1 MPKSNKNNKSGEDRM
16 LGNEAGAPRQTLSF
30 LDGLVIVVGM
40 VVGIGIFATPSMVAQ
55 FAGSSFSYLALWL
68 VGGALA
74 LVGALCYAE
83 LATAFP
89 HAGGEYHFL
98 SRAYGRG
105 CALMFAWAR
114 CTVIQTGA
122 IALAAFIYGD
132 YAQGV
137 LPLGSEGPAIHAAII
152 IVIFTGINIAGTM
165 QGKTAQRIF
174 TVMDVTALLML
185 VVAGGVIAFT
195 REAAMP
201 AVSLPAAGGSGML
214 GLAMVFVFLTYG
226 GWNEAA
232 YISAE
237 LRDGKRNMVR
247 VLALSILAITAIYF
261 LVAYSYLYVM
271 GFEGLQKSTAVAADV
286 MRTAFG
292 PAGATLIA
300 LLVCGSA
307 ISTLNA
313 MIFTGARVYY
323 ALGNDLPGLKFFGI
337 WSARGENP
345 RNAFLLQGAIAL
357 ALVVLGAFSRNGF
370 KTMVEYTS
378 PVFWLFMT
386 MVAVSIFIFRKRD
399 PAPGHSYRVPF
410 YPLTPIIFTATCVYM
425 LYSSLAYTGTGAL
438 FGVGALL
445 LGTPLLLLNRSA
457 ASVRG
462 AAE

>member
-1 MPKSNKNNKSGEDRM
+1 M
-16 LGNEAGAPRQTLSF
+16 LRDEAGQPRQTLS
-30 LDGLVIVVGM
+30 LVDGLVIVVGM
-40 VVGIGIFATPSMVAQ
+40 VVGTGIFATPSMVAQ

-68 VGGALA
+68 LGGALA

-122 IALAAFIYGD
+122 IALVAFVYGD
-132 YAQGV
+132 YAQGIV
-137 LPLGSEGPAIHAAII
+137 PLGAEGPAIHAALI
-152 IVIFTGINIAGTM
+152 IVIFTAINIAGTM
-165 QGKTAQRIF
+165 QGKRAQQIF
-174 TVMDVTALLML
+174 TTMDVAALLML
-185 VVAGGVIAFT
+185 VVAGAVIAFS
-195 REAAMP
+195 RGG
-201 AVSLPAAGGSGML
+201 AVPEVSASSAGGSGAL
-214 GLAMVFVFLTYG
+214 GLAMVFVLLTYG

-232 YISAE
+232 YLSAE

-261 LVAYSYLYVM
+261 LVACAYLYVM
-271 GFEGLQKSTAVAADV
+271 GFEGLQKSSAIAADV
-286 MRTAFG
+286 MRAAFG

-300 LLVCGSA
+300 LFVCGSA

-313 MIFTGARVYY
+313 TIFTGARVYY

-337 WSARGENP
+337 WNVRGENP
-345 RNAFLLQGAIAL
+345 ANAFLLQGGIAL
-357 ALVVLGAFSRNGF
+357 ALVVLGGFSRNGF

-386 MVAVSIFIFRKRD
+386 MVAISIFIFRRRE
-399 PAPGHSYRVPF
+399 PERVFAYRVPF
-410 YPLTPIIFTATCVYM
+410 YPITPIIFTATCVYM
-425 LYSSLAYTGTGAL
+425 LYSSLAYTGMGAL

-445 LGTPLLLLNRSA
+445 LGTPLLLLNRNPTA
-457 ASVRG
+457 VRG